1 LLETERL
8 VLRLPRLEDA
18 AGVLEFVA
26 DPDVMRW
33 LDGEP
38 GDIEVAAAKIGR
50 WLDCWERNG
59 VGPFAVERDGRF
71 VGRVGFLVWD
81 AHVWDISSYTDAMTP
96 VTELGW
102 TFARTHWGLGYAT
115 EAALA
120 VRAWGH
126 ARGIG
131 EQVSLLHPENP
142 RSMRV
147 AEKLGAAPAVTI
159 ELMGSSA
166 VIWRHPPG
174 QLPAR

>member
-18 AGVLEFVA
+18 AGVLELVA

-38 GDIEVAAAKIGR
+38 GDIKVAAAKMGAGSTAGSETASGR
-50 WLDCWERNG
+50 SRSSAMADSWG
-59 VGPFAVERDGRF
+59 VSAFSCGMRMSGTSR
-71 VGRVGFLVWD
+71 R
-81 AHVWDISSYTDAMTP
+81 TP
-96 VTELGW
+96 TQRL
-102 TFARTHWGLGYAT
+102 
-115 EAALA
+115 
-120 VRAWGH
+120 
-126 ARGIG
+126 G
-131 EQVSLLHPENP
+131 EQVSLIHPENT

-147 AEKLGAAPAVTI
+147 AEKLGAAPTVTI